1 MYCKSSQP
9 KKQKFKMN
17 NLHITLTEFRNE
29 SRLLKEAN
37 SLLNHEVVQ
46 TVYVA
51 ALHAESLDVDQNYGE
66 RLIAHRFKLSTRQ
79 MPKNLFAQ
87 IVKYLEFCFS
97 VYFFYKKKEV
107 KIVNVHSLGLL
118 PLGVALKYLYGAKL
132 IYDAHELE
140 TEKNGDRGFRKK
152 LSKWL
157 EGLLINRVDM
167 MIVVS
172 ESIADWYAKA
182 YSIIRPPVVLN
193 APNRRDL
200 IKTDHFRNDLGI
212 REDQVILLY
221 QGGLAS
227 GRGVDLILNAF
238 KERVDDK
245 VALVFMGYGQLKEE
259 IMFEALS
266 CGNIY
271 YYPAVDAKTVLEYTA
286 SADMGIHLI
295 QNTCLNHEYCMP
307 NKLFE
312 YAMAGLPVLVSNM
325 KDMSA
330 LVNEYEMGGVVKDF
344 SAAGINRVIDELLE
358 CDLGGMKNNAYR
370 AACDHAWEI
379 QEDKLIAA
387 YLKYGICMADNML
400 GKA

>member
-1 MYCKSSQP
+1 MEVKNT
-9 KKQKFKMN
+9 KN

-37 SLLNHEVVQ
+37 SLLNHGVVQ

-51 ALHAESLDVDQNYGE
+51 ALHAESLAVDQNYGN
-66 RLIAHRFKLSTRQ
+66 RLVARRFKLSTRK
-79 MPKNLFAQ
+79 MPKNIFAQ

-97 VYFFYKKKEV
+97 VYFYYKKKGV

-118 PLGVALKYLYGAKL
+118 PLGIALKYLYGSKL

-157 EGLLINRVDM
+157 EGFLINRVDM
-167 MIVVS
+167 TIVVS

-182 YSIIRPPVVLN
+182 YSITRPPVVLN

-200 IKTDHFRNDLGI
+200 IKTNHFRRNFGI
-212 REDQVILLY
+212 REDQVIFLY

-227 GRGVDLILNAF
+227 GRGVELIIEAF
-238 KERVDDK
+238 KSRDCDNAV
-245 VALVFMGYGQLKEE
+245 VVFMGYGPFAEK
-259 IMFEALS
+259 IKKNS
-266 CGNIY
+266 VDNRNIF
-271 YYPAVDAKTVLEYTA
+271 YYPSVGPEIVLEYTA
-286 SADMGIHLI
+286 SADIGLSLI
-295 QNTCLNHEYCMP
+295 ENTCLSYFYCMP

-325 KDMSA
+325 KDMAA
-330 LVNEYEMGGVVKDF
+330 LVNGYKMGGVVEDF
-344 SAAGINRVIDELLE
+344 SVAGINQAIDEMLNV
-358 CDLGGMKNNAYR
+358 DLRVMKNNAYR

-379 QEDKLIAA
+379 QEGKLISE
-387 YLKYGICMADNML
+387 YRKYGIYKADNMV
-400 GKA
+400 GDV